1 MSGEPAKPEEYSVEF
16 VPAAHVRLCRERI
29 AQARERA
36 GERVGVAPQ
45 HFDSGY
51 WEAWFE
57 ANAEETLARFPDITL
72 APGYQVRYRCFG
84 QAGNDLHVRPFV
96 ARSGTPVDHVRRL
109 LQWHPPPDSMKV
121 QERAAPTQDVELLY
135 NRFSFP
141 RTAEGYFQYW
151 VVMQELWASARWAYS
166 HVVASAEE
174 LTQLLQGQGWQL
186 HREVERCEPAVV
198 RHGNG
203 ASLAVLVH
211 CPLQRFEV
219 ALHRIEIDP
228 QQAIHYED
236 SILVASG
243 PRGYIL

>member
-1 MSGEPAKPEEYSVEF
+1 
-16 VPAAHVRLCRERI
+16 
-29 AQARERA
+29 
-36 GERVGVAPQ
+36 
-45 HFDSGY
+45 
-51 WEAWFE
+51 
-57 ANAEETLARFPDITL
+57 
-72 APGYQVRYRCFG
+72 
-84 QAGNDLHVRPFV
+84 
-96 ARSGTPVDHVRRL
+96 
-109 LQWHPPPDSMKV
+109 MKV

-203 ASLAVLVH
+203 ASLAVLIH